1 MKPGDDAFDAFDDE
15 INGTDYGFKLKNV
28 QSGDLPFV
36 IKISLWLIKTHKKND
51 SKCFVRYGWRRQA

>member
-15 INGTDYGFKLKNV
+15 INGTGYGFKLKNV

-36 IKISLWLIKTHKKND
+36 IKISLWLIKTHKK
-51 SKCFVRYGWRRQA
+51 K